1 VQSKVVTVTIGMM
14 FSLGLLLMGFYA
26 LDRVNKKEELLMV
39 QGKMQ
44 SVLPDEEQ
52 STELAKQD
60 KAVLM
65 DGLPNATKEAERW
78 NETATDFIAMYSEF
92 KMETNRIK
100 LDEAKPSEGVTT
112 FFHEFETSLNI
123 RLMWTVDDETQEITE
138 MKVVGYEMAGAD
150 RAAIF
155 HAMSMF
161 IGYVD
166 REVTMEQAGTY
177 LGEIPFSSSEEAVRE
192 IVINGKSYEYVL
204 DLADGKNMLVYKV
217 SE

>member
-1 VQSKVVTVTIGMM
+1 MQSKVVTVTIGMM

-44 SVLPDEEQ
+44 PVLPQDEQ
-52 STELAKQD
+52 SKEFPEQD
-60 KAVLM
+60 TAM
-65 DGLPNATKEAERW
+65 AMESLPNATKEAERW